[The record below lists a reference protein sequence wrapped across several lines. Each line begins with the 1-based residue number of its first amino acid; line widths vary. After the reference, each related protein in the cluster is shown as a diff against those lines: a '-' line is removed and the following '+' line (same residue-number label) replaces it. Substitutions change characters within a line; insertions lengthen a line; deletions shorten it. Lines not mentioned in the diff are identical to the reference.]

1 MTRRLSVKLGLSI
14 VLIVAVIFTILINF
28 LFDVTKNHIRKEA
41 VSRATQILDN
51 TALRIDDI
59 MGEVE
64 TTTND
69 MVWYISSYTDP
80 DSIISDT
87 RKILENNRHFY
98 SCSISMEPYFFKSY
112 GKYFSIYSVRSGDS
126 IMTAQYG
133 SDEFQY
139 FELDW
144 YQKPKELQK
153 GCWMDPFLNTNPKAK
168 YKQEIITSFCR
179 PIYDR
184 NKQFIGVVAIDLQ
197 QKWLSQ
203 AVTAV
208 SPYPHSSSIMI
219 GTDGKYLVHPDT
231 AKLITMW
238 CIWAKR

>member
-133 SDEFQY
+133 SDEVQY
-139 FELDW
+139 FAVEW
-144 YQKPKELQK
+144 YQKDEELQK
-153 GCWMDPFLNTNPKAK
+153 GSWGDP
-168 YKQEIITSFCR
+168 
-179 PIYDR
+179 
-184 NKQFIGVVAIDLQ
+184 
-197 QKWLSQ
+197 
-203 AVTAV
+203 
-208 SPYPHSSSIMI
+208 
-219 GTDGKYLVHPDT
+219 
-231 AKLITMW
+231 
-238 CIWAKR
+238 

>member
-98 SCSISMEPYFFKSY
+98 SCSSTAARSPWSPISSRATGNTSRYTPCAAAT
-112 GKYFSIYSVRSGDS
+112 RS
-126 IMTAQYG
+126 
-133 SDEFQY
+133 
-139 FELDW
+139 
-144 YQKPKELQK
+144 
-153 GCWMDPFLNTNPKAK
+153 
-168 YKQEIITSFCR
+168 
-179 PIYDR
+179 
-184 NKQFIGVVAIDLQ
+184 
-197 QKWLSQ
+197 
-203 AVTAV
+203 
-208 SPYPHSSSIMI
+208 
-219 GTDGKYLVHPDT
+219 
-231 AKLITMW
+231 
-238 CIWAKR
+238 